1 MPSHVTHA
9 LFGYKVLEAAKLQ
22 VSSLPFFT
30 FGCQGPDMFLHG
42 GMTTP
47 SSIPIG
53 RALHHA
59 LFGNFIQA
67 MVDAAHSVENTWQK
81 DVDAFILGYITHA
94 ILDRLTHPY
103 INYFSGWGP
112 RYHMCHPFLE
122 RLLDSWALP
131 QVKEDTVALLNLG
144 PDIPEHL
151 QLILASALESID
163 LGSEYTATQIRG
175 SYQATQ
181 SILRLT
187 DAWEPERI
195 KQILSLEKRHGR
207 RRLLA
212 LLRPE
217 PLPALDFLNSYAKQW
232 VHPMDDRISSQA
244 SFPELFEMG
253 IVRAKKVLENVVQ
266 APSAQKIGELVGN
279 EDLNTGMPW
288 IIKPMIHS
296 APLPLGEAIDSL
308 YSKVDALA

>member
-1 MPSHVTHA
+1 
-9 LFGYKVLEAAKLQ
+9 
-22 VSSLPFFT
+22 
-30 FGCQGPDMFLHG
+30 MFLHG

-47 SSIPIG
+47 SSIHIG

-59 LFGNFIQA
+59 LFGNFVQA
-67 MVDAAHSVENTWQK
+67 MADAAHSVENAWQK

-94 ILDRLTHPY
+94 ILDRQTHPY
-103 INYFSGWGP
+103 INYFSDWGP

-131 QVKEDTVALLNLG
+131 QVKEDTVALMNLG
-144 PDIPEHL
+144 PDIPGHL
-151 QLILASALESID
+151 QRILASALESID
-163 LGSEYTATQIRG
+163 LGSEHAETQIRG

-195 KQILSLEKRHGR
+195 KQILNLEEHYGK

-217 PLPALDFLNSYAKQW
+217 PLPALDFLNFSAKRW

-253 IVRAKKVLENVVQ
+253 IVSAKKVLENVVQ
-266 APSAQKIGELVGN
+266 ALSAQQVGELVGN
-279 EDLNTGMPW
+279 EDLDTGMPW
-288 IIKPMIHS
+288 TTKPMLHS
-296 APLPLGEAIDSL
+296 DPLPLGEAIDSL
-308 YSKVDALA
+308 YSKVNAFA